1 MTCYDEYAGE
11 YDSWF
16 LANGNLL
23 TSEARLVA
31 QMLREGGDILSIG
44 CGSGL
49 FEKIMAEDFGIT
61 VREGVEPSEGMAA
74 IARKRGMSVDIAAA
88 GDFKPSKQYDTVLM
102 NGCPSY
108 IDDLDGAFANVAKAL
123 KPGGRIVVADVPKE
137 SAYALVY
144 NLAMTLGTWNH
155 PLLEDV
161 KPKDPYPIEFVKSA
175 NWRTT
180 TEKVEALRRTGF
192 IGFEFCQTLTM
203 NPASSDDYIENP
215 VPGCDKGSYVAIA
228 ARKAPA
234 FLQRLK
240 DGSLDEESFR
250 FYTYQDALYLG
261 RHAETLRILAG
272 KLEDPS
278 EKRLFLDYAEG
289 GVSAEKTMQRDFLG
303 GEKLEDM
310 GWGLDVLEFV
320 KASPAALGI
329 AAVAPCFSVYADAG
343 RYLAGTTGKYARW
356 VETYAAESF
365 TAAAEKV
372 ACVLRSHA
380 AINPEFAAQISDVV
394 RRGIDAEIAYWD
406 QSLKV

>member
-16 LANGNLL
+16 LANENLL
-23 TSEARLVA
+23 TSEVRLVA

-49 FEKIMAEDFGIT
+49 FEKIMADDFGIT
-61 VREGVEPSEGMAA
+61 VREGVEPSEGMAT
-74 IARKRGMSVDIAAA
+74 IARKRGMEVVIATA

-123 KPGGRIVVADVPKE
+123 KPSGRIVVADVPKE

-155 PLLEDV
+155 QLLEGV

-180 TEKVEALRRTGF
+180 AEKIDALRRAGF
-192 IGFEFCQTLTM
+192 IGLEFCQTLTM

-228 ARKAPA
+228 ARKAPV

-250 FYTYQDALYLG
+250 FYVYQDALYLG
-261 RHAETLRILAG
+261 RHAETLRILAD
-272 KLEDPS
+272 KLENPY
-278 EKRLFLDYAEG
+278 EKRLFLNYAED
-289 GVSAEKTMQRDFLG
+289 GVAAEKAMQRDFIG
-303 GEKLEDM
+303 DEKFEDM
-310 GWGLDVLEFV
+310 GWGANVLEFV
-320 KASPAALGI
+320 KSNPASLGI

-343 RYLAGTTGKYARW
+343 RYLAGTTGKYASW
-356 VETYAAESF
+356 VAAYASESF
-365 TAAAEKV
+365 AADAEKV
-372 ACVLRSHA
+372 ACVLRSHTA
-380 AINPEFAAQISDVV
+380 LHPEFSSQIADIV
-394 RRGIDAEIAYWD
+394 RRGIDAEVAYWNK
-406 QSLKV
+406 SLKD

>member
-1 MTCYDEYAGE
+1 MTCYDEYAKE

-16 LANGNLL
+16 LANENLL
-23 TSEARLVA
+23 TSEVRLIA
-31 QMLREGGDILSIG
+31 QMLREGGDTLSIG

-49 FEKIMAEDFGIT
+49 FEKILADDFGIT

-74 IARKRGMSVDIAAA
+74 IARKRGMSVDIASA
-88 GDFKPSKQYDTVLM
+88 GDFTASREYDTVLM

-108 IDDLDGAFANVAKAL
+108 IADLDGAFTNVAKAL
-123 KPGGRIVVADVPKE
+123 KSGGRLVVADVPKE

-144 NLAMTLGTWNH
+144 NLAMTLGTWEH
-155 PLLEDV
+155 PLLDGA

-180 TEKVEALRRTGF
+180 TEKVYALRRAGF

-228 ARKAPA
+228 ARKAPT

-240 DGSLDEESFR
+240 DGTLDEESFR
-250 FYTYQDALYLG
+250 FYTYQDALYLV
-261 RHAETLRILAG
+261 RHAETLRILAD

-278 EKRLFLDYAEG
+278 EKRLFLDYAEA
-289 GVSAEKTMQRDFLG
+289 GVAAEKAMQRDFLG
-303 GEKLEDM
+303 TERFEDM
-310 GWGLDVLEFV
+310 GWGADVLEFV
-320 KASPAALGI
+320 KSNPAPLGI
-329 AAVAPCFSVYADAG
+329 AAVEPCFSVYADAG

-365 TAAAEKV
+365 AAEAEKV
-372 ACVLRSHA
+372 ACVLRRHTA
-380 AINPEFAAQISDVV
+380 LHPELAPQIADVV

-406 QSLKV
+406 ESLKG

>member
-16 LANGNLL
+16 LANENLL

-31 QMLREGGDILSIG
+31 QMLRESGDALSIG

-49 FEKIMAEDFGIT
+49 FEKIMAEDFGIS
-61 VREGVEPSEGMAA
+61 VREGVEPSKGMAA
-74 IARKRGMSVDIAAA
+74 IARKRGMSVDIASA
-88 GDFKPSKQYDTVLM
+88 GDFKTSKQYDTVLM

-108 IDDLDGAFANVAKAL
+108 IDDLDGAFVNVAKAL

-144 NLAMTLGTWNH
+144 NLAMTLGTWDH
-155 PLLEDV
+155 PLLEGV

-180 TEKVEALRRTGF
+180 AEKVGALRRADF

-228 ARKAPA
+228 ARKAPT

-240 DGSLDEESFR
+240 DGTLDEESFR
-250 FYTYQDALYLG
+250 FYTYQDALYLV

-272 KLEDPS
+272 KLEDPA
-278 EKRLFLDYAEG
+278 EKKIFLDYAEA
-289 GVSAEKTMQRDFLG
+289 GVAAEKSMQRDFLD
-303 GEKLEDM
+303 GERFEDM
-310 GWGLDVLEFV
+310 GWGADVLEFV
-320 KASPAALGI
+320 NANPAPLGV

-356 VETYAAESF
+356 VATYAAETF
-365 TAAAEKV
+365 AAEATKV
-372 ACVLRSHA
+372 ESVLMRHTVLH
-380 AINPEFAAQISDVV
+380 PEYASQIADAV
-394 RRGIDAEIAYWD
+394 RRGIDAEIACWNE
-406 QSLKV
+406 SLRG

>member
-1 MTCYDEYAGE
+1 MTCYDEYAKE

-16 LANGNLL
+16 LANENLL
-23 TSEARLVA
+23 TSEVRLVA
-31 QMLREGGDILSIG
+31 QMLREGGDTLSIG

-49 FEKIMAEDFGIT
+49 FEKILADDFGIT

-74 IARKRGMSVDIAAA
+74 IARKRGMSVDIASA
-88 GDFKPSKQYDTVLM
+88 GDFTASREYDTVLM

-108 IDDLDGAFANVAKAL
+108 IADLDGAFTNVAKAL
-123 KPGGRIVVADVPKE
+123 KSGGRLVVADVPKE

-144 NLAMTLGTWNH
+144 NLAMTLGTWKH
-155 PLLEDV
+155 PLLEGA

-180 TEKVEALRRTGF
+180 AEKVDALRRTGF

-228 ARKAPA
+228 ARKAPT

-240 DGSLDEESFR
+240 DGTLDEESFR
-250 FYTYQDALYLG
+250 FYTYQDALYLV

-278 EKRLFLDYAEG
+278 EKRLFLDYAEA
-289 GVSAEKTMQRDFLG
+289 GVAAEKAMQRDFLG
-303 GEKLEDM
+303 DEMFEDM
-310 GWGLDVLEFV
+310 GWGADVLEFV
-320 KASPAALGI
+320 KSNPAPLGI

-365 TAAAEKV
+365 AAEAEKV
-372 ACVLRSHA
+372 ACILRGHTA
-380 AINPEFAAQISDVV
+380 LHPELAPQIADVV
-394 RRGIDAEIAYWD
+394 RRGIDAEIAWWNE
-406 QSLKV
+406 SLKG

>member
-16 LANGNLL
+16 LANENLL
-23 TSEARLVA
+23 KSEARLVA

-49 FEKIMAEDFGIT
+49 FEKIMADDFGIT

-74 IARKRGMSVDIAAA
+74 IARKRGMSVAIASA
-88 GDFKPSKQYDTVLM
+88 GDFTASREYDTVLM

-108 IDDLDGAFANVAKAL
+108 IDDLDGAFANVARAL
-123 KPGGRIVVADVPKE
+123 KPGGRLVVADVPKE

-144 NLAMTLGTWNH
+144 NLAMTLGTWEH
-155 PLLEDV
+155 PLLEGA

-180 TEKVEALRRTGF
+180 AEKVDALRRAGF

-203 NPASSDDYIENP
+203 NPASSDDYAENP

-228 ARKAPA
+228 ARRAPT

-240 DGSLDEESFR
+240 DGTLDEESFR
-250 FYTYQDALYLG
+250 FYVCQDAFYLG
-261 RHAETLRILAG
+261 RHAETLRILAD
-272 KLEDPS
+272 KLEDPA
-278 EKRLFLDYAEG
+278 EKKLFREYAEG
-289 GVSAEKTMQRDFLG
+289 GVAAEKAMQRDFLG
-303 GEKLEDM
+303 GEKFEDT
-310 GWGLDVLEFV
+310 GWGADVLEFV
-320 KASPAALGI
+320 KANPATLGV

-343 RYLAGTTGKYARW
+343 RYLAGTVGKYSRW
-356 VETYAAESF
+356 VAAYAAESF
-365 TAAAEKV
+365 AAEAGKV
-372 ACVLRSHA
+372 ACVLRKHA
-380 AINPEFAAQISDVV
+380 AAHPEFASQIADAV
-394 RRGIDAEIAYWD
+394 RRGIDAEISCWNE
-406 QSLKV
+406 SLKG

>member
-16 LANGNLL
+16 LANENLL
-23 TSEARLVA
+23 TSEVRLVA

-49 FEKIMAEDFGIT
+49 FEKIMADDFGIT
-61 VREGVEPSEGMAA
+61 VREGVEPSEGMAT
-74 IARKRGMSVDIAAA
+74 IARKRGMEVVIATA
-88 GDFKPSKQYDTVLM
+88 GDFTATREYDTVLM

-108 IDDLDGAFANVAKAL
+108 IADLDGAFANVAKAL
-123 KPGGRIVVADVPKE
+123 KPGGRLVVADVPKE

-144 NLAMTLGTWNH
+144 NLAMTLGTWKH
-155 PLLEDV
+155 QLLEGA

-180 TEKVEALRRTGF
+180 AEKVDALRRAGF

-203 NPASSDDYIENP
+203 NPASSDDYVENP

-228 ARKAPA
+228 ARKAPT

-240 DGSLDEESFR
+240 DGTLDEESFR
-250 FYTYQDALYLG
+250 FYTYQDALYLV

-272 KLEDPS
+272 KLEDPF
-278 EKRLFLDYAEG
+278 EKRLFLDYAEA
-289 GVSAEKTMQRDFLG
+289 GVAAEKAMQRDFLG
-303 GEKLEDM
+303 DEMFEDM
-310 GWGLDVLEFV
+310 GWGADVLEFV
-320 KASPAALGI
+320 KSNHAPLGI
-329 AAVAPCFSVYADAG
+329 AAVAPCFSVYADVG

-356 VETYAAESF
+356 VATYAAESF
-365 TAAAEKV
+365 AAEAEKV
-372 ACVLRSHA
+372 ACILRGHTA
-380 AINPEFAAQISDVV
+380 LHPELAPQIADVV
-394 RRGIDAEIAYWD
+394 RRGIDAEIAFWNE
-406 QSLKV
+406 SLKG